1 MNPRAQVCSGWMKTF
16 GNMAALL
23 QIAGVVMVLSVA
35 SLASSPSEKSKPGKA
50 CEFSDAEFNVAGD
63 VHALDAYRDAIAEL
77 LKEKKFE
84 DLDCLADAARTSK
97 ARFSG
102 GQWKLRNIY
111 IGLQTPR
118 PGHPTEVDWK
128 QHFKLIESWRESNP
142 DSVTAPI
149 VLAESYTQYGWAARG
164 KGYSDDVSDSGW
176 KLFGERAAKAKK
188 ILQEV
193 AVTGIR
199 DPNWYLTMQLV
210 AQAQGWPKEQTE
222 ELLEKAAKFEPA
234 YQYYYRME
242 ATLLQAKWLGQEGD
256 AARFAEEWSNRVG
269 GDAGDAL
276 YFQIAEMIVCA
287 CADPE
292 SGHFSWSR
300 EQKGFSALEKL
311 YGPSML
317 SVNAFALMATKATE
331 WSTADDAF
339 KRIGDQFDIKTW
351 TSEQWFKQM
360 RDLSAQMG
368 PRQRQ
373 FEAGRREAEENAR
386 TNESYQKDFER
397 TLASFEQ
404 NCLKEADANEAQS
417 DVFLKVGKDGDVLD
431 VKAEHPP
438 EHFDTCVSRALY
450 VMHASHQIAL
460 PAPPRDNYWIHV
472 VLDPTSLAAS
482 TK

>member
-1 MNPRAQVCSGWMKTF
+1 MNHRAQVCRGCMKSF

-35 SLASSPSEKSKPGKA
+35 SLAASPSEKSKPGKA

-77 LKEKKFE
+77 LKEKKFK

-111 IGLQTPR
+111 IGLQSPR

-128 QHFKLIESWRESNP
+128 QHLKLIESWKESNP

-149 VLAESYTQYGWAARG
+149 ALAESYTQYGWAARG
-164 KGYSDDVSDSGW
+164 TGYSDDVSNSGW

-188 ILQEV
+188 ILDEL
-193 AVTGIR
+193 AVTGVR

-210 AQAQGWPKEQTE
+210 AQAQGWSKEQTE
-222 ELLEKAAKFEPA
+222 ELLEKAAKFEPG
-234 YQYYYRME
+234 YQYYHRTQ
-242 ATLLQAKWLGQEGD
+242 ATLLQAKWIGEEGD
-256 AARFAEEWSNRVG
+256 AARFAEEWRKRVG

-276 YFQIAEMIVCA
+276 YFQIAEVIVCA

-292 SGHFSWSR
+292 SGHFSWPHER
-300 EQKGFSALEKL
+300 QGFAAMEKL

-317 SVNAFALMATKATE
+317 SINEFALMATKATE
-331 WSTADDAF
+331 WSVADDAF
-339 KRIGDQFDIKTW
+339 KRLGDQFDAKTW

-360 RDLSAQMG
+360 RGLSAQMG
-368 PRQRQ
+368 PQKRQ
-373 FEAGRREAEENAR
+373 FEANRSEAEENAR
-386 TNESYQKDFER
+386 ANDAYQKEFER
-397 TLASFEQ
+397 KLISFEQ

-417 DVFLKVGKDGDVLD
+417 DVFLKVAKDGDVLD
-431 VKAEHPP
+431 LASEQPP
-438 EHFDTCVSRALY
+438 GHFGACVSRALY
-450 VMHASHQIAL
+450 VTHASHQIAL
-460 PAPPRDNYWIHV
+460 PVPPRDNYWVHV
-472 VLDPTSLAAS
+472 ALNPTTVAAS
-482 TK
+482 AK